1 MDTQPAPR
9 RRVAV
14 IGGGIAGLS
23 AAWLLSRRHEVF
35 LFEAAPRLGG
45 HSHTVEVAHGGA
57 RIAVDTGFI
66 VYNEEN
72 YPNLTALFR
81 HLGVATEASSMS
93 FAVSMEDGAF
103 EYAGGNGTRGIFARP
118 RHMASPRFWRLLT
131 EIVRFFSD
139 ARASLAR
146 GLDERTTLADFLE
159 RGRYGRDFRDR
170 HLLPMA
176 SAVWSGAPDSMLSF
190 PCASFLRFFDNHG
203 LLRLRNRPLWRTVT
217 GGSRAY
223 VRRLADD
230 TAGTIKT
237 GLAARRVVRDDGG
250 ATIALRDG
258 SQFRADQVVLATHA
272 DQALALLGDAD
283 ALEIEALGAFRY
295 SRNRTILHGDARL
308 MPRRR
313 PAWAS
318 WNVIGGA
325 PAAPAAVTYWM
336 NRLQNIDPA
345 RPLFVT
351 LNPPRPVREDAVFGA
366 FTYDHPQYDGGTLAA
381 QRTLRCTNG
390 ARNTWFCG
398 SYLGYGFHED
408 ALSSAIAVARAF
420 GADPPW
426 EPAP

>member
-1 MDTQPAPR
+1 MDTQPQPR

-23 AAWLLSRRHEVF
+23 AAWLLSRRQDVF
-35 LFEAAPRLGG
+35 LFEAEPRLGG

-57 RIAVDTGFI
+57 RIPVDTGFI

-72 YPNLTALFR
+72 YPNLTALFQ

-103 EYAGGNGTRGIFARP
+103 EYAGGNGARGVFARP
-118 RHMASPRFWRLLT
+118 GHMASPRFWRLLG

-146 GLDERTTLADFLE
+146 GLDERTTLADFLD
-159 RGRYGRDFRDR
+159 RGRYGSDFRDR

-176 SAVWSGAPDSMLSF
+176 SAVWSGAPDRMLSF

-203 LLRLRNRPLWRTVT
+203 LLRLRNRPCWRTVT
-217 GGSRAY
+217 GGSRTY

-230 TAGTIKT
+230 TAGTIT
-237 GLAARRVVRDDGG
+237 AGLAAQRVVRENGG
-250 ATIALRDG
+250 ATIALGDG
-258 SQFRADQVVLATHA
+258 SQFRADHVVIATHA

-283 ALEIEALGAFRY
+283 GMETKALGAFRY
-295 SRNRTILHGDARL
+295 SRNRTILHSDPSL
-308 MPRRR
+308 MPRRK

-318 WNVIGGA
+318 WNVIGGETA
-325 PAAPAAVTYWM
+325 EPAAVTYWM

-345 RPLFVT
+345 KPLFVT
-351 LNPPRPVREDAVFGA
+351 LNPPRPVRDDAVFGA
-366 FTYDHPQYDGGTLAA
+366 FTYEHPQYDDGALAA
-381 QRTLRCTNG
+381 QRSLTRRNG

-408 ALSSAIAVARAF
+408 ALSSSIAIARAF

-426 EPAP
+426 EAAP